1 MTRIEKLTL
10 VLLTV
15 ALLLSLLAM
24 TASVY
29 VKWMK

>member
-1 MTRIEKLTL
+1 LTL